1 MFREVL
7 RTKQAL
13 EREECIRIL
22 EKEKRGVLS
31 VLGDDDYPYGLPID
45 HYYDPETG
53 NLYFHCGNVGHKLD
67 AVRRH
72 DKASYCVY
80 GEGEPDESGWALYF
94 KSVIVFGRIRE
105 VQDHE
110 RIIDISRK
118 LSLKF
123 TDDLEYIEEEIRM
136 HGYRTAMLE
145 LVPEHITGKR
155 VHEK

>member
-7 RTKQAL
+7 RKKQVIGQD
-13 EREECIRIL
+13 ECIRIL
-22 EKEKRGVLS
+22 KEEKRGVLS
-31 VLGDDDYPYGLPID
+31 VLGDDDYPYGFPID
-45 HYYDPETG
+45 HYYDEQTG
-53 NLYFHCGNVGHKLD
+53 HIFFHCGTVGHKLD

-72 DKASYCVY
+72 DKVSYCVY
-80 GEGEPDESGWALYF
+80 DAGTSEEGDWALYF

-105 VQDHE
+105 VKDTDT
-110 RIIDISRK
+110 IIEISRK

-123 TDDLEYIEEEIRM
+123 TDDLDYIEDEIKN

-145 LVPEHITGKR
+145 LVPEHMTGKR